1 MRVQSALGQPFR
13 SQIMLIGGDSANAE
27 SGCFKALL
35 SSIDGGSL
43 GPVRVSIKN
52 DGTTST
58 VFLSGQT
65 VNEPA
70 ATLELAYNC
79 APQARRD
86 YPLLLD
92 PPLNVSAPLVAPTR
106 PVALPFPNA
115 GPQSHA
121 SSHFQNDD
129 GDVAAP
135 PKRRHRA
142 APSQT
147 MAVDENIQPQT
158 LTPSPAKEPRA
169 RKSAAK
175 TSKNVLRLGSG
186 DALNNLTSDGEMR
199 LSLSY
204 SLSAGASADVPV
216 ALPNAE
222 ASAQPVAGSAAAA
235 VPVDPQLQALQ
246 EKILLLETKT
256 EDLRKLNATQLTALT
271 VAKKDQD
278 SKGSLLYL
286 YYFLLLCVVAAIGW
300 LIWRMRQLRSELN
313 HSSWRDFVP
322 EAEPDSDELH
332 RQQADIDDIRTAD
345 QGKRFAAHNVAA
357 PAAPAMQ
364 KSPTGVTAGTP
375 VKKDIAAAKLDD
387 VHENDYQFISKLRS
401 DLTNAEEILDEIQQA
416 EFWMYMN
423 QPERAIEI
431 LENNDHGNRPT
442 SPLPWLYLFDLYRTV
457 GNREKYESLS
467 ARFKG
472 VFNCRAAAWD
482 DKTQADSRS
491 LEDFPVVMNRII
503 ELWPT
508 EELVPF
514 LEDILIDDRDGA
526 RQGFDL
532 AAYRELLFL
541 TNIAYKIQPAKKFS
555 DAPFR
560 VADWE
565 ITK

>member
-1 MRVQSALGQPFR
+1 
-13 SQIMLIGGDSANAE
+13 
-27 SGCFKALL
+27 
-35 SSIDGGSL
+35 
-43 GPVRVSIKN
+43 
-52 DGTTST
+52 
-58 VFLSGQT
+58 
-65 VNEPA
+65 
-70 ATLELAYNC
+70 
-79 APQARRD
+79 
-86 YPLLLD
+86 
-92 PPLNVSAPLVAPTR
+92 
-106 PVALPFPNA
+106 
-115 GPQSHA
+115 
-121 SSHFQNDD
+121 
-129 GDVAAP
+129 
-135 PKRRHRA
+135 
-142 APSQT
+142 
-147 MAVDENIQPQT
+147 
-158 LTPSPAKEPRA
+158 
-169 RKSAAK
+169 
-175 TSKNVLRLGSG
+175 
-186 DALNNLTSDGEMR
+186 
-199 LSLSY
+199 SLSY
-204 SLSAGASADVPV
+204 SLSAGASADVPQV

-222 ASAQPVAGSAAAA
+222 ASAQPAAGGAAAA

-278 SKGSLLYL
+278 SKGSMLYL

-322 EAEPDSDELH
+322 ESDPDGLD
-332 RQQADIDDIRTAD
+332 RQHADIDESRAAD
-345 QGKRFAAHNVAA
+345 HGKRLAAHNVAAPMPA

-457 GNREKYESLS
+457 GDREKYESLS

-541 TNIAYKIQPAKKFS
+541 TNIAYKIQPAKKFV
-555 DAPFR
+555 DAPFK

>member
-13 SQIMLIGGDSANAE
+13 AQITLIGGDSANAE

-43 GPVRVSIKN
+43 GSVRVSIKN

-115 GPQSHA
+115 GLQNRA
-121 SSHFQNDD
+121 SSRFQNDD
-129 GDVAAP
+129 DVVAP
-135 PKRRHRA
+135 PKRRHHA
-142 APSQT
+142 AASQAI
-147 MAVDENIQPQT
+147 AVDENIQPQT
-158 LTPSPAKEPRA
+158 LTTLPAKEPRA
-169 RKSAAK
+169 KKSAVK
-175 TSKNVLRLGSG
+175 TPKNVLRLGSG

-204 SLSAGASADVPV
+204 SLSSAGASADVPQA
-216 ALPNAE
+216 ALPNADP
-222 ASAQPVAGSAAAA
+222 SAQLAASGVAAA

-246 EKILLLETKT
+246 EKILSLEAKT

-271 VAKKDQD
+271 VAKKEQD

-286 YYFLLLCVVAAIGW
+286 YYFLLLCVVAAVGW

-322 EAEPDSDELH
+322 EPDEQH
-332 RQQADIDDIRTAD
+332 ADIDEIRAAD
-345 QGKRFAAHNVAA
+345 QGERLAAQNVAA
-357 PAAPAMQ
+357 PMPARGAPAVQ
-364 KSPTGVTAGTP
+364 KSSIGVTVGTT
-375 VKKDIAAAKLDD
+375 VKKDVAAAKLDD

-457 GNREKYESLS
+457 DDREKYESLS

-482 DKTQADSRS
+482 DKAQADSRS

-541 TNIAYKIQPAKKFS
+541 TNIAYKIQPAKKFA
-555 DAPFR
+555 DAPFK
-560 VADWE
+560 VPDWE